1 MSLKLLENRN
11 IDIDER
17 DVSAVVAAVQSGAL
31 SGTSP
36 LVRVY
41 ETELAEYFGSAFALA
56 VSSGTAALQVLLY
69 AYGIGPGDE
78 VILPPT
84 APVMT
89 VLPIIASGACPVFV
103 DIAAT
108 TFGLDLRGL
117 ELARSVRTRLIV
129 TVPMWGYPTN
139 VEEVQSLASDWAIP
153 VIEDASHAHGTVEGN
168 GRLAGRTSHAS
179 FFSTQERKMVST
191 GEGGFILTDDVD
203 LARRV
208 REIRDFGKIDP
219 AHPSLA
225 ALAGTYGHAFGLN
238 FRTSAIAAAL
248 GRQQLLK
255 LDRKIAARTANAA
268 RLAEAVRRLRHD
280 YRPRPVESGTPNH
293 YSLVVEGPRG
303 SDATGVGRVLHSRG
317 IVSDIF
323 RFGGV
328 PLNRMPLFAEYRS
341 ADTPNAERALA
352 EFVTLPTH
360 EGLTESDLG
369 RIERAIEE
377 TMGTSA

>member
-117 ELARSVRTRLIV
+117 ELARSARTRLIV

-208 REIRDFGKIDP
+208 REIRDFGEDRP
-219 AHPSLA
+219 CPSVSCGSGGDLRA
-225 ALAGTYGHAFGLN
+225 RIRAELQNISDRGGSGKA
-238 FRTSAIAAAL
+238 AIAE
-248 GRQQLLK
+248 
-255 LDRKIAARTANAA
+255 ARPQ
-268 RLAEAVRRLRHD
+268 D
-280 YRPRPVESGTPNH
+280 SGKD
-293 YSLVVEGPRG
+293 G
-303 SDATGVGRVLHSRG
+303 
-317 IVSDIF
+317 
-323 RFGGV
+323 
-328 PLNRMPLFAEYRS
+328 
-341 ADTPNAERALA
+341 ER
-352 EFVTLPTH
+352 
-360 EGLTESDLG
+360 
-369 RIERAIEE
+369 
-377 TMGTSA
+377 GTSR